1 MLRRFPKSLMSRT
14 KLKLFFM
21 RKQAITL
28 GRVGILLPIGAIIPV
43 VGILAGLAAVIL
55 LLISHNYFAKTYE
68 SPRIFNQALT
78 GTIIMIAGNLL
89 GVILLVLGIGMAAF
103 TASDGFDPSNITQVY
118 SMVFNSGIAIFGAVI
133 WFAAG
138 IIGYWF
144 IFQAMKELSLR
155 SGVSYFRTAGLL
167 YFIGAIATIVLI
179 GGIVIF
185 IAWIIHI
192 VAYFSILPKNQ
203 KFSEAGM

>member
-1 MLRRFPKSLMSRT
+1 MRR
-14 KLKLFFM
+14 
-21 RKQAITL
+21 QAITL
-28 GRVGILLPIGAIIPV
+28 GRVGVLLPIGVIIPF
-43 VGILAGLAAVIL
+43 VGILAGLAAIIL
-55 LLISHNYFAKTYE
+55 LLISHNYFSKTYE

-78 GTIIMIAGNLL
+78 GTIIMIAGNFL
-89 GVILLVLGIGMAAF
+89 GVILIIVGVGMAAF
-103 TASDGFDPSNITQVY
+103 TASDGLDPSNVTQVY
-118 SMVFNSGIAIFGAVI
+118 SMVFNSGIAILGALI
-133 WFAAG
+133 LLAAG

-144 IFQAMKELSLR
+144 IFQSMKELALR

-192 VAYFSILPKNQ
+192 VAYFSILPENEQ
-203 KFSEAGM
+203 VAEGGA

>member
-1 MLRRFPKSLMSRT
+1 
-14 KLKLFFM
+14 M
-21 RKQAITL
+21 RKQAVTL
-28 GRVGILLPIGAIIPV
+28 GRVGVLLPIGVIIPL

-55 LLISHNYFAKTYE
+55 LLISHNYFAKNYE

-89 GVILLVLGIGMAAF
+89 GVILIIVGVGMAAF
-103 TASDGFDPSNITQVY
+103 TASDGLDPSNITQVY
-118 SMVFNSGIAIFGAVI
+118 SMIFNSGVAIFGGIV
-133 WFAAG
+133 WFAAS

-144 IFQAMKELSLR
+144 IFQSMKELALR

-167 YFIGAIATIVLI
+167 YFIGAIATIILV

-192 VAYFSILPKNQ
+192 VAYFSILPEEQ
-203 KFSEAGM
+203 HVSEGGA